1 MAEKRYRI
9 GDFAKL
15 VGLSTYTLR
24 YYEDQGLIVAQRD
37 ENGVRFYTEE
47 DIRWG
52 GFILHLKGTGMRL
65 NELKRYVKL
74 RAMGDTTI
82 TERREMLQKVRDNAE
97 ADIAELQMH
106 LQVLGHK
113 IDWYDGKVDHT
124 IADSESF
131 HDYLQRFNDEKG

>member
-47 DIRWG
+47 DIRWV

-65 NELKRYVKL
+65 NELKR
-74 RAMGDTTI
+74 
-82 TERREMLQKVRDNAE
+82 
-97 ADIAELQMH
+97 
-106 LQVLGHK
+106 
-113 IDWYDGKVDHT
+113 
-124 IADSESF
+124 
-131 HDYLQRFNDEKG
+131 